1 MTENAKK
8 IRERIF
14 KKTTTR
20 DSFIDAIADE
30 LRGIERCDEKEM
42 RERLSGVK
50 AAIQEYKKG
59 NDEIIK
65 IHQML
70 NVRSP
75 KRSSKD

>member
-50 AAIQEYKKG
+50 AAIQEYRKG
-59 NDEIIK
+59 MEEVDRL
-65 IHQML
+65 L

-75 KRSSKD
+75 KRSAKK